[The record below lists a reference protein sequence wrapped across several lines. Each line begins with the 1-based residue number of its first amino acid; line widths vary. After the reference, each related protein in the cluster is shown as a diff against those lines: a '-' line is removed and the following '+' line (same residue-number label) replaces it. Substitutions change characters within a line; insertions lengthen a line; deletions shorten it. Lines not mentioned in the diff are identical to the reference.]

1 MSFVLLMQATITGV
15 PIRPIMIAV
24 SAIASYEDYTV
35 YTVDSRT
42 IYVTHD
48 FADLRKRIESPQLG
62 SITVA

>member
-1 MSFVLLMQATITGV
+1 
-15 PIRPIMIAV
+15 MIAV